1 MKYKNK
7 VVCKMCGG
15 LNENGVVLC
24 ECGNRLIHSVTTAVD
39 GSAVCNL
46 TDTADTV
53 VLAKSLF
60 GSWHIVRYGEMW
72 DSKGDVIPT
81 PSTYR
86 RPFKFVDFDTKE
98 ENK

>member
-15 LNENGVVLC
+15 LNENGMVLC

-81 PSTYR
+81 PSTYH
-86 RPFKFVDFDTKE
+86 RPSKFIDFDTKE
-98 ENK
+98 EIQ

>member
-81 PSTYR
+81 PSAYR

-98 ENK
+98 EIQ

>member
-7 VVCKMCGG
+7 VVCKMCGS

-24 ECGNRLIHSVTTAVD
+24 GCGNRLIHNVVTAVD

-60 GSWHIVRYGEMW
+60 GSWHIVRYGETW

-81 PSTYR
+81 PATYR
-86 RPFKFVDFDTKE
+86 KPFKFVDFDTKE
-98 ENK
+98 VVQ

>member
-15 LNENGVVLC
+15 LNENGVVVC

-53 VLAKSLF
+53 VLAKSFF

-72 DSKGDVIPT
+72 DSKGDIIPT
-81 PSTYR
+81 SSTYR
-86 RPFKFVDFDTKE
+86 QPFKFVDFDVKE